1 MLMQDLPFA
10 VDLATANS
18 GAHPNRSIQAPR
30 IFSVAHDPVSFDL
43 NLPSSALTLNSRSA
57 ETKIDNESGSA
68 HF

>member
-1 MLMQDLPFA
+1 MLLEP
-10 VDLATANS
+10 LNPGS
-18 GAHPNRSIQAPR
+18 SN
-30 IFSVAHDPVSFDL
+30 FSVAHDPVSFDL